1 MELNEKFGKSLVIYY
16 SRGGKTRIVA
26 EKIAQFISADTYDIK
41 PINPPSILTAAIPS
55 IIRKLFFNKVKAYQ
69 YENQIPNLAQ
79 YDSIFVGA
87 PVYAFTMPTV
97 MFSFLAQTDF
107 LSKKVISF
115 ATYGGNAG
123 SFFEDFKQKAKN
135 ANFIKGI
142 AFQKAKDEDVKN
154 WLERV

>member
-1 MELNEKFGKSLVIYY
+1 MELKEKFGKSLIIYY

-26 EKIAQFISADTYDIK
+26 DKIAEFISADIYDIK
-41 PINPPSILTAAIPS
+41 PKNPPSILTAARYP
-55 IIRKLFFNKVKAYQ
+55 IINKIFNKVKAYE
-69 YENQIPNLAQ
+69 YENQMPDLSQ

-97 MFSFLAQTDF
+97 MFSFLSQTDF
-107 LSKKVISF
+107 CSKKVISF

-135 ANFIKGI
+135 ANFIKGA
-142 AFQKAKDEDVKN
+142 AFEKAKDEDIKN
-154 WLERV
+154 WLEKV